1 MPKFDFVVIKPV
13 KNKPGE
19 RVCGYS
25 VEMNTITE
33 AVKHVRGLF
42 EGSGFAVMQAAQF
55 NRRHTEQAPVEDDSN
70 VEINLVG

>member
-1 MPKFDFVVIKPV
+1 MAKFDFVVIKPV

-33 AVKHVRGLF
+33 AVKHVRELF

-55 NRRHTEQAPVEDDSN
+55 NRRVDPVPVEDDSN
-70 VEINLVG
+70 VEVNLVG